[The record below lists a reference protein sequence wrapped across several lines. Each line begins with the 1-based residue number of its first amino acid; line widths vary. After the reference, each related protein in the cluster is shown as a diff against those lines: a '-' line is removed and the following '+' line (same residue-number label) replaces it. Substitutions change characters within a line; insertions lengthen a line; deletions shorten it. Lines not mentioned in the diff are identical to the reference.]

1 MEYRMTRKEADKK
14 MKDKANRELWIMEAV
29 GDFEE
34 PKSTK
39 YYKGFIYV
47 VWTKDHYRW
56 GHDEAEFYDTS
67 NIYGE
72 CEDEITLKEYN
83 KMPEYTPCNPSQSTL
98 NAVRE
103 SIDPSN

>member
-1 MEYRMTRKEADKK
+1 MTRKEADKK

-39 YYKGFIYV
+39 YYKGFLYV
-47 VWTKDHYRW
+47 VWPESHYRW
-56 GHDEAEFYDTS
+56 GKDEAEFYDTS

-72 CEDEITLKEYN
+72 CEDEITLKEY
-83 KMPEYTPCNPSQSTL
+83 KGMSEYTPSKET
-98 NAVRE
+98 E
-103 SIDPSN
+103 